1 MVILD
6 RYERMDWV
14 TYGNEQKRKGAE
26 DNLVENIKNLMET
39 MSLTAQQAM
48 DALKV
53 PEESR
58 EKYLEKI

>member
-1 MVILD
+1 MLRRD
-6 RYERMDWV
+6 LRLPRSP
-14 TYGNEQKRKGAE
+14 RKFIE
-26 DNLVENIKNLMET
+26 TIKNLMET
-39 MSLTAQQAM
+39 LSLTAQQAM